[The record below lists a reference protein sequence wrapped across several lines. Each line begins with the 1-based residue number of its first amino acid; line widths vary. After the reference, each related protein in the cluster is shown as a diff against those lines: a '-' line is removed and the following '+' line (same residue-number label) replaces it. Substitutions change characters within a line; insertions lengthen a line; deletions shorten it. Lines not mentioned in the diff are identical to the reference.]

1 MFKRIGKFK
10 GIMIVAIAMSLV
22 IAILCYCTI
31 TYAMLQQSGTIGNQI
46 VVEAINLEW
55 ADGYGNKIESIPLPS
70 HISAG
75 EKISLSGDNISI
87 KSTGINGYAR
97 VKITTELDGAETD
110 KVLFTLSQTSGVD
123 DWVKG
128 SDGYYYFCRAG
139 VYNGV
144 IHGLVSVITDITF
157 SDSFK
162 NADSDKNITIKL
174 LAESID
180 SRDDS
185 YKSAWGNNPPDEW
198 FVATSNSR

>member
-144 IHGLVSVITDITF
+144 IRGLVSVITDITF

-198 FVATSNSR
+198 FAATSNSR